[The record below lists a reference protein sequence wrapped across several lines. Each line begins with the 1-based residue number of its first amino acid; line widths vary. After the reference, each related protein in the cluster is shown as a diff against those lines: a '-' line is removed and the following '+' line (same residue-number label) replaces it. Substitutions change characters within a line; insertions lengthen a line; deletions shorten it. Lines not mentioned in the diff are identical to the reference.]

1 MHKQFRSPARASGG
15 YTVNTNHRSHFMHI
29 KKRGNTLSLYRSVW
43 VPKGTRGNTHGFSQQ
58 KFVTSVPE
66 GSTDIPAHVRDL
78 LTEQETHFVEQS
90 ICAPARAAQA
100 QARAA
105 AARLEADPVWR
116 IEEAVRLL
124 EEAATRSADAL
135 VPEVRV
141 SRITAAAGKI
151 RTIGQQGTRP
161 PIATVQTD
169 PMRDALISLQAAA
182 RAVKTGR
189 YGNGPAEG
197 MKSTPIYARWL
208 ELQDALEGPKEE
220 SLMRCLQAR
229 GFVKTRQR

>member
-1 MHKQFRSPARASGG
+1 
-15 YTVNTNHRSHFMHI
+15 MHI

-58 KFVTSVPE
+58 KFVASVPE
-66 GSTDIPAHVRDL
+66 GSIDIPAHVREL
-78 LTEQETHFVEQS
+78 LTQHETQFVEQS

-100 QARAA
+100 EARAA
-105 AARLEADPVWR
+105 TARREADPVWR

-124 EEAATRSADAL
+124 EEAATCSTDAL
-135 VPEVRV
+135 VPEVRL

-161 PIATVQTD
+161 PITSVQTD
-169 PMRDALISLQAAA
+169 PLRDALTSLQAAA

-197 MKSTPIYARWL
+197 MKSTSVYALWL
-208 ELQDALEGPKEE
+208 DLQEALEGPQEE